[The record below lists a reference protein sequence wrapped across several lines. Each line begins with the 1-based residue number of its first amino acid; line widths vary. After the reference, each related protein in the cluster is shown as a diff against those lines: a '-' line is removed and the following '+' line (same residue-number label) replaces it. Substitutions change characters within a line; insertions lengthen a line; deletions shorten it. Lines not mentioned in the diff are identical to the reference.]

1 MARKRKEES
10 GGGSRASEE
19 AIIVDIT
26 PSLMEQARREL
37 VREKWITPY
46 KVASRYGIKVSL
58 AKKLLRTLEREGL
71 IVLFSKNRRSPVYV
85 PKERAPISPPKG
97 L

>member
-1 MARKRKEES
+1 MAKKRRPEPA
-10 GGGSRASEE
+10 GGAKASEE

-26 PSLMEQARREL
+26 PSLLEQARREL

-58 AKKLLRTLEREGL
+58 AKRLLRKLEEEGL

-85 PKERAPISPPKG
+85 PKERAPISPPRG

>member
-1 MARKRKEES
+1 MARKRKGEA
-10 GGGSRASEE
+10 GGPSRASEE
-19 AIIVDIT
+19 AMIVDLT
-26 PSLMEQARREL
+26 PSLIEQARREL
-37 VREKWITPY
+37 GREKWITPY

-71 IVLFSKNRRSPVYV
+71 IVLFSRNRRSPVYV
-85 PKERAPISPPKG
+85 PKERAPISPPRS